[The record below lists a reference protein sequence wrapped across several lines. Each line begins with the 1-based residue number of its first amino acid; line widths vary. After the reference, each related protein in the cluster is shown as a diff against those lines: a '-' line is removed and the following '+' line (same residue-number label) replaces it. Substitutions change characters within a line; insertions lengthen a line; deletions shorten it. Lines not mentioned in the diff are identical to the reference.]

1 MKLVKGSIEAKQHM
15 DRIRAMRCKQK
26 GGSIYDTVKTVYTA
40 FVGRKDFSPQMR
52 KLLSRYGNDE
62 ILSIKISRNVLSKL
76 ITGTLNVISVGEFK
90 KQNPDNLYHLGIFIN
105 TSKGKFR
112 LEKLD
117 VITLKKDPTPY
128 NNQEYKEVPM
138 KGKNISINQLLHK
151 AENKMGEQK
160 FFGYDSANNNCQD
173 FVMALLSANGLSNE
187 EIKSFVK
194 QDTSKTF
201 EGLPITEKVAK
212 TVTDIGQVS
221 NVLLNGESIR
231 KRSKKHNY

>member
-1 MKLVKGSIEAKQHM
+1 
-15 DRIRAMRCKQK
+15 
-26 GGSIYDTVKTVYTA
+26 
-40 FVGRKDFSPQMR
+40 
-52 KLLSRYGNDE
+52 
-62 ILSIKISRNVLSKL
+62 
-76 ITGTLNVISVGEFK
+76 
-90 KQNPDNLYHLGIFIN
+90 
-105 TSKGKFR
+105 
-112 LEKLD
+112 
-117 VITLKKDPTPY
+117 
-128 NNQEYKEVPM
+128 
-138 KGKNISINQLLHK
+138 
-151 AENKMGEQK
+151 MGEQK